1 MKISVAKKKWA
12 TTSHQ
17 RCCQKLANHVMSH
30 YPKDSALHKAVRDSF
45 KSMDAA
51 ATKLA
56 KSSKKAAPARRRKTS
71 AKRRTT
77 ARKRTARRPA
87 KRTARRRTTARR
99 RAA

>member
-87 KRTARRRTTARR
+87 KRTARRRTTRR